1 MTQPLIILGMHRSGT
16 SMLTRILRRQGVFL
30 GHKIQSD
37 DEAMFF
43 VELNRWILRVGGTDW
58 DHPEPALQM
67 LRDESHADRIA
78 EFVATRMSGIG
89 TQVYL
94 GPKMLAARAKVG
106 THLPYLWGFK
116 DPRTSITLP
125 IWLKLFP
132 NAKLLRIQRHG
143 IDVAASLETRQ
154 AGPVEDGLGSY
165 STRVRLGLGMPA
177 RTHIVGSV
185 RCSSLE
191 GGLELW
197 SEYESALDTYLAD
210 LPEERYMSLRY
221 EDYLTQFEDLHPRV
235 AQFIGINP
243 DIPLPP
249 DIRPDPSRAYAYR
262 SSTRYL
268 DAAKTH
274 AKLLER
280 HGY

>member
-1 MTQPLIILGMHRSGT
+1 
-16 SMLTRILRRQGVFL
+16 MLTRILRRQGVFL

-67 LRDESHADRIA
+67 LRQKDHVDRIA
-78 EFVATRMSGIG
+78 DYLATRMSGIR
-89 TQVYL
+89 THDYL
-94 GPKMLAARAKVG
+94 GPRLPGARAKVG

-125 IWLKLFP
+125 VWLKVFP
-132 NAKLLRIQRHG
+132 EAKLLRIQRHG

-154 AGPVEDGLGSY
+154 AGPVEKGLGRY
-165 STRVRLGLGMPA
+165 AKRVRLGLAMPA

-191 GGLELW
+191 GGLGLW

-210 LPEERYMSLRY
+210 VPAERTMSLRY
-221 EDYLTQFEDLHPRV
+221 EDYLTQFNDLHPRV
-235 AQFIGINP
+235 AQFIGIDP
-243 DIPLPP
+243 AIPLPP
-249 DIRPDPSRAYAYR
+249 DIRPDPSRAFAYR
-262 SSTRYL
+262 TSTRYL

-274 AKLLER
+274 AALLER

>member
-67 LRDESHADRIA
+67 LRQKDHVDRIA
-78 EFVATRMSGIG
+78 DYLATRMSGIR
-89 TQVYL
+89 THEYL
-94 GPKMLAARAKVG
+94 GPRLPGARAEVG

-125 IWLKLFP
+125 VWLKVFP
-132 NAKLLRIQRHG
+132 EAKLLRIQRHG

-154 AGPVEDGLGSY
+154 AGPVEKGLGRY
-165 STRVRLGLGMPA
+165 AKRVRLGLAMPA

-185 RCSSLE
+185 RCSSLD
-191 GGLELW
+191 GGLGLW

-210 LPEERYMSLRY
+210 VPAERTMSLRY
-221 EDYLTQFEDLHPRV
+221 EDYLTQFNDLHPRV
-235 AQFIGINP
+235 AQFIGIDP
-243 DIPLPP
+243 AIPLPP
-249 DIRPDPSRAYAYR
+249 DIRPDPSRAFAYR
-262 SSTRYL
+262 TSTRYL
-268 DAAKTH
+268 DAAKAH
-274 AKLLER
+274 AALLER